1 MESISRIFWERRGH
15 VIVRQQLR
23 SFSPLVTLP
32 AASTSKRCAIC
43 FTTTSVRGSCMNLV
57 LLSFAKSV
65 RFCRRSWS
73 SMHHPHLQPVHQ
85 PHPPTPAIQMMTTM
99 ISLFPNM
106 AQSGPLR
113 ISLVTHRPRHL
124 KGTTTEWENGSI
136 SATFLRWCCRM
147 LRRGCSSKHRRSF
160 KVKFDITS
168 PRQMIWPGLM
178 F

>member
-1 MESISRIFWERRGH
+1 M
-15 VIVRQQLR
+15 Q
-23 SFSPLVTLP
+23 SFSPLVTLS

-43 FTTTSVRGSCMNLV
+43 FTTTSARGSCMNRV
-57 LLSFAKSV
+57 SLSFAKSI
-65 RFCRRSWS
+65 RFCRLSWS
-73 SMHHPHLQPVHQ
+73 SMHHLHLQPVHRA
-85 PHPPTPAIQMMTTM
+85 HPPTLMIQIRQMMRIT
-99 ISLFPNM
+99 SPFPNRV
-106 AQSGPLR
+106 QPGPLK

-124 KGTTTEWENGSI
+124 NDTTTEWENDSI

-168 PRQMIWPGLM
+168 PRQMIWPGLI